1 MNTLM
6 KDFIQQNTRW
16 LWRDDLRSLH
26 GKQRVLIASIR
37 MLFVMV
43 RQLMGG
49 QLNLRAMGLV
59 YTTLLSI
66 VPLLAVSF
74 SVLKGFGVHN
84 QLEPVLMNF
93 LDPLGPKGGE
103 LTAQIIG
110 FVENIKV
117 GVLGS
122 LGLAFLLYTVVS
134 LIQKIEGTFN
144 YVWRVDSLRGIGQRF
159 SNYLSVILVGP
170 VLVFASVGL
179 TSAIADHGLVRSVL
193 ELNVVSELLV
203 AGGTLLPY
211 LLVISAFSF
220 FYTFIPNTHVKLSA
234 AVIGGVVAGV
244 LWKISGLIFAT
255 FIASSSN
262 YAAIYSSFAILILLL
277 IWLYLSWL
285 ILLLGAQ
292 IAFFAQHPQ
301 YLTRHPVEAHLS
313 VRLRERIA
321 LQIMYL
327 IAEHHYYDKEI
338 WTIDRLAHDLALPIP
353 LIHKV
358 LRLLEEAGFIS
369 RTADDPSGYL
379 PKCDIE
385 TISLAKLLS
394 AVRSAGEN
402 RLVMLSN
409 LPQEQAVE
417 EVMDRV
423 QQAYNRELG
432 EMTLKDLV
440 TMPAAAPVSTP
451 VST

>member
-1 MNTLM
+1 MNTFI
-6 KDFIQQNTRW
+6 KDLFQQCTSW
-16 LWRDDLRSLH
+16 LWSDDLRSLRG
-26 GKQRVLIASIR
+26 GKRVLIASMR
-37 MLFVMV
+37 MSFAMA

-93 LDPLGPKGGE
+93 LDPLGPKGEE
-103 LTAQIIG
+103 LTSQIIG

-122 LGLAFLLYTVVS
+122 LGLAFLMYTVVS

-179 TSAIADHGLVRSVL
+179 SSAIADHGLVRSVL
-193 ELNVVSELLV
+193 ELNAISELRV
-203 AGGTLLPY
+203 VGGTLLPY
-211 LLVISAFSF
+211 FFVICAFSF
-220 FYTFIPNTHVKLSA
+220 FYTFIPNTNVKLSA

-313 VRLRERIA
+313 IRLRERIA

-327 IAEHHYYDKEI
+327 VAEHHYDGKET
-338 WTIDRLAHDLALPIP
+338 WTMGRLAHDLALPIP

-358 LRLLEEAGFIS
+358 LRLLEEADFIS
-369 RTADDPSGYL
+369 RTADDPPGYL

-402 RLVMLSN
+402 RLAMLSH

-417 EVMDRV
+417 QVMDRL
-423 QQAYNRELG
+423 QHAYNRELG
-432 EMTLKDLV
+432 EMTLKDLIAR
-440 TMPAAAPVSTP
+440 PLRGPSTP
-451 VST
+451 A